1 MTLLFT
7 FEVFVKVI
15 SYGLIQNGEKSYLKN
30 AWNRL
35 DFAIVI
41 ISIISLAMPVES
53 SESLTTFKV
62 IRMARLLRPIRVI
75 SRNDGLRISIQA
87 LYVSVPAILNLLV
100 IVLLFM
106 MIFGII
112 GVNLFK
118 GKFEYCDTSGIV
130 NIGLKQKEIRDVIQ
144 DNMDCY
150 NYGGTWSTYLT
161 QFNDIGISFDQMIAQ
176 ACTVGWASVMYKAMN
191 SRGPN
196 LAPG

>member
-1 MTLLFT
+1 M
-7 FEVFVKVI
+7 
-15 SYGLIQNGEKSYLKN
+15 SYGLIQNGDQSYLKS

-41 ISIISLAMPVES
+41 VSIISLAMPVEA

-75 SRNDGLRISIQA
+75 SRNEGLRVSIQA

-118 GKFEYCDTSGIV
+118 GKFEYCDTSSV
-130 NIGLKQKEIRDVIQ
+130 VGL
-144 DNMDCY
+144 
-150 NYGGTWSTYLT
+150 GLS
-161 QFNDIGISFDQMIAQ
+161 
-176 ACTVGWASVMYKAMN
+176 
-191 SRGPN
+191 
-196 LAPG
+196 